1 MGISARRRD
10 GDENV
15 IAEYTRPDEAEKY
28 VNETGVCALAVMVG
42 TAHGR
47 YKKAPVLD
55 IARIREIKKATNI
68 ALVLHGG
75 SGVPDDQIK
84 AAIGAGVRKMNFST
98 DLCYTFLD
106 ACRERDKSVVGIDL
120 FMTEPI
126 ARVQGF
132 AGSKIKVLGAA
143 GRV

>member
-1 MGISARRRD
+1 
-10 GDENV
+10 
-15 IAEYTRPDEAEKY
+15 
-28 VNETGVCALAVMVG
+28 MVG
-42 TAHGR
+42 TAHGQIQ
-47 YKKAPVLD
+47 KAPVLD
-55 IARIREIKKATNI
+55 IAPLRRIKKATNI

-126 ARVQGF
+126 ARCR
-132 AGSKIKVLGAA
+132 ASPDRKSKFS
-143 GRV
+143 GRREEYEKSSGVRSVRNGYAHQLRSVSRRRYETKS

>member
-1 MGISARRRD
+1 MCGL
-10 GDENV
+10 
-15 IAEYTRPDEAEKY
+15 
-28 VNETGVCALAVMVG
+28 ALLVG
-42 TAHGR
+42 RAHGR
-47 YKKAPVLD
+47 YKNAPVLD

-75 SGVPDDQIK
+75 SGVPDDQIR

-132 AGSKIKVLGAA
+132 AESKIKVLGAA